1 MDGKALAVL
10 SEVAVD
16 MVAPA
21 DEVRFRDLM
30 QAHHYL
36 GAVPGMGETVRYVA
50 HHRGRWLA
58 LLVFSAPAL
67 KCGARDRWIGWDRGV
82 QFGRLH
88 LVTNNSR
95 FLILPGGARNLGSR
109 VLSLC
114 ARRLVRDW
122 PVRFGH
128 EVLLAETFVDPARFR
143 GTVYRAA
150 NWIEVGRTR
159 GFARG
164 GGGYREHARPKLVF
178 LHPLCRGARVR
189 LGAADL
195 APRLRHGVPKMT
207 LSAAQMRSLPEF
219 FQGIDDPRRR
229 QGRRHALSTVLA
241 LAAAATLCGMRGYQ
255 AMSEWV
261 DDLSPK
267 VLQRFRVRRR
277 DGQYRPPSLS
287 AMRSLLIR
295 VDPAQ
300 LDAALLA
307 WHETHG
313 SGDSALAID
322 GKTLR
327 GAIDDEGKQAHVLGI
342 IGHDTQ
348 ATPGSKK
355 VGMRPDAD
363 DGEKRTNEIG
373 TVIPLLDTLPDIA
386 SRTVTADALLT
397 QRALA
402 SYLLDRGADYLFT
415 VKGNQKTL
423 LDDIRLTLNE
433 AVAGRAPDFG
443 VESPKPGHGRRERR
457 SIWVSGE
464 LNDYLDFPGVG

>member
-1 MDGKALAVL
+1 MRTGEALAVL

-16 MVAPA
+16 IVAA
-21 DEVRFRDLM
+21 EDEARFRDLM

-58 LLVFSAPAL
+58 LAVFSAPAL
-67 KCGARDRWIGWDRGV
+67 KCGARDRWIGWEYGV

-88 LVTNNSR
+88 LVTNNAR
-95 FLILPGGARNLGSR
+95 FLILPGGERNLGSR

-114 ARRLVRDW
+114 TRRLVRDW
-122 PVRFGH
+122 PARFGH
-128 EVLLAETFVDPARFR
+128 ELLLAETFVDPELFR

-164 GGGYREHARPKLVF
+164 GAGYNEHARPKLVF
-178 LHPLCRGARVR
+178 LHPLCRGARAR
-189 LGAADL
+189 LRAADL
-195 APRLRHGVPKMT
+195 DPRLRHGVPKMT

-219 FQGIDDPRRR
+219 FLGIDDPRRR
-229 QGRRHALSTVLA
+229 QGRRHALPTVLA
-241 LAAAATLCGMRGYQ
+241 LATAATLCGMRGYK

-261 DDLSPK
+261 DDLSPR

-300 LDAALLA
+300 LDAALRA
-307 WHETHG
+307 WHEAHG

-322 GKTLR
+322 GKTIR
-327 GAIDDEGKQAHVLGI
+327 GAIDDDGTQAHVLGI
-342 IGHDTQ
+342 VGHQTK
-348 ATPGSKK
+348 AFWGAKK
-355 VGMRPDAD
+355 SA
-363 DGEKRTNEIG
+363 
-373 TVIPLLDTLPDIA
+373 
-386 SRTVTADALLT
+386 
-397 QRALA
+397 
-402 SYLLDRGADYLFT
+402 
-415 VKGNQKTL
+415 
-423 LDDIRLTLNE
+423 
-433 AVAGRAPDFG
+433 
-443 VESPKPGHGRRERR
+443 
-457 SIWVSGE
+457 
-464 LNDYLDFPGVG
+464 